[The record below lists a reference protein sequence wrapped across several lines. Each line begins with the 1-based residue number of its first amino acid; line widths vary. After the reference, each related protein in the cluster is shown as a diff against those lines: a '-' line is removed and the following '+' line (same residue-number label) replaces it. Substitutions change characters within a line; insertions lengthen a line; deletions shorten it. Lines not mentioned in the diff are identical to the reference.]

1 MFERHSKRFRQD
13 NMTEC
18 NVWGPRQK
26 EKHLERAP
34 EVAVGWWV
42 ITPGVERGP
51 CRPNSR
57 KCAVSIDSSLGGY
70 VFITA
75 LSWDYLIIL
84 LGRTYAPY
92 KQRPKHVLT
101 LRYRDFSG
109 QVMRSDKLRGENRY
123 WEFITWILQQQQHCL
138 PTNWGAAGTNRG
150 KQLAMPACVMQT
162 NPEISERQFAVFR
175 SDQTTPTF

>member
-1 MFERHSKRFRQD
+1 MLAEHARCWTSSRRPQVWQIADDQSCSAERKKKTVIMFERHSKRFRHD
-13 NMTEC
+13 NMTER

-70 VFITA
+70 VFIIA

-84 LGRTYAPY
+84 PGRTYRPH
-92 KQRPKHVLT
+92 KQRPKDVLG
-101 LRYRDFSG
+101 LRDR
-109 QVMRSDKLRGENRY
+109 E
-123 WEFITWILQQQQHCL
+123 ILVD
-138 PTNWGAAGTNRG
+138 R
-150 KQLAMPACVMQT
+150 
-162 NPEISERQFAVFR
+162 
-175 SDQTTPTF
+175 